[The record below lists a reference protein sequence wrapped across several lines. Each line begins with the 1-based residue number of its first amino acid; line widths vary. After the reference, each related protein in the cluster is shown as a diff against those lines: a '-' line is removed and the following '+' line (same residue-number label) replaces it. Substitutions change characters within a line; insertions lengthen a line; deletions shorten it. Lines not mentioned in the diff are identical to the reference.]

1 MLRGIRSR
9 GRRGPLRARP
19 ERGVGQ
25 AAGSGRRRRRR
36 GRYGTDAASAT
47 GAGSR
52 MSRRVRPRGR
62 RRMKKRGC
70 P

>member
-9 GRRGPLRARP
+9 GRRRPLKRP
-19 ERGVGQ
+19 SIPPRD
-25 AAGSGRRRRRR
+25 AGGRPPRPTGRRRRS
-36 GRYGTDAASAT
+36 RYGTNPTD
-47 GAGSR
+47 R

>member
-25 AAGSGRRRRRR
+25 AAGSRRKR
-36 GRYGTDAASAT
+36 RYGPGAASAT

-52 MSRRVRPRGR
+52 MSRRVRGAGGR